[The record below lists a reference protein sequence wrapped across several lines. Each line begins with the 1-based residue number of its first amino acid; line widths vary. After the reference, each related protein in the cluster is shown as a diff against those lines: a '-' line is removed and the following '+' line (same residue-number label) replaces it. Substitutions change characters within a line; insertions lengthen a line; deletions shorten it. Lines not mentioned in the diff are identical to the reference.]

1 MMLQRASLRQWA
13 AWLVGL
19 MGMAALLAGC
29 QPGPQQPECWEPPP
43 PDAAGGDIA
52 AEADAGPSSNHQSG
66 PRETAELSRIVIG
79 LDGSGSL
86 LGHLQAED
94 NVWIRALQAIQ
105 LLTATQPVKTTVT
118 RVGGPAP
125 EPVASLQTSANPC
138 FFTGCAPFTPVS
150 SNLPALWRQARPG
163 QLTILVSDL
172 ETDASLTGALVQ
184 AIARSEPEAV
194 GVVAVQVPFKG
205 QVFDPF
211 TGRTAG
217 AMNGNRP
224 LYLLM
229 TGPRDPV
236 ETILRD
242 GAGAF
247 GQVHLQPVYSSLLP
261 VGTGSTAY
269 AKHLDMLDDSGQPD
283 PRQGIVGGRVPV
295 GSLKIIPID
304 NLLTVQLD
312 EPGRSR
318 QLALSV
324 EGVLGD
330 TQGVAYP
337 PGQLILEQ
345 YNPEKKDWQAGA
357 QGVMVQDLRL
367 QNGNFSATVSLDPGL
382 PAGLVRALLP
392 AHRGVEDWWLALSA
406 NGHDAG
412 PTGGSAMLLPA
423 DPPPPLVYGLGD
435 GAHHPTEG
443 RTKGLYSLLTS
454 LQASRQDPDAPPAAA
469 FCFAHSPT

>member
-19 MGMAALLAGC
+19 MGMAALLVSC
-29 QPGPQQPECWEPPP
+29 TPGGSQQPDCWVP
-43 PDAAGGDIA
+43 
-52 AEADAGPSSNHQSG
+52 PSSAAASG
-66 PRETAELSRIVIG
+66 DTMGEQGGSPSDEEDQGDQGEATELSRIVIG

-86 LGHLQAED
+86 LGHLQAEG
-94 NVWIRALQAIQ
+94 NVWIRTLQALQ
-105 LLTATQPVKTTVT
+105 LLTASQPVKTVVT
-118 RVGGPAP
+118 RVGGPVP

-138 FFTGCAPFTPVS
+138 FFTGCAPFAPVS

-211 TGRTAG
+211 TGKTAG

-224 LYLLM
+224 LYLLV

-295 GSLKIIPID
+295 GSLGIIPIG
-304 NLLTVQLD
+304 NMLTVQVE
-312 EPGRSR
+312 EPERSR

-324 EGVLGD
+324 QGVLGD

-345 YNPEKKDWQAGA
+345 YNPEKKHWQAGA
-357 QGVMVQDLRL
+357 QGVTVQDLRL
-367 QNGNFSATVSLDPGL
+367 QNGNFSATVSLDAGL
-382 PAGLVRALLP
+382 PASLVRAKLP
-392 AHRGVEDWWLALSA
+392 AHRGVEDWWLALNA
-406 NGHDAG
+406 QGHDAH
-412 PTGGSAMLLPA
+412 
-423 DPPPPLVYGLGD
+423 D
-435 GAHHPTEG
+435 PTEG
-443 RTKGLYSLLTS
+443 RTRGLYGLLTS

>member
-1 MMLQRASLRQWA
+1 MMLQHASLRRCA

-19 MGMAALLAGC
+19 MGMAASLAGC
-29 QPGPQQPECWEPPP
+29 QPGLQQPQCWTSPPSS
-43 PDAAGGDIA
+43 DATSSDTA
-52 AEADAGPSSNHQSG
+52 ANTDAGPPSDQESE
-66 PRETAELSRIVIG
+66 PREATELSSIVIG

-94 NVWIRALQAIQ
+94 NVWIRTLQALQ

-118 RVGGPAP
+118 RVGGPVP
-125 EPVASLQTSANPC
+125 EMVDSLQISAKPC
-138 FFTGCAPFTPVS
+138 FFKGCAPFAPVS
-150 SNLPALWRQARPG
+150 SNLPALWQQAQPG

-172 ETDASLTGALVQ
+172 ETDASLTGALVR
-184 AIARSEPEAV
+184 AITRSEPEAV
-194 GVVAVQVPFKG
+194 GVVATQAPFNG

-211 TGRTAG
+211 TGKAVG

-224 LYLLM
+224 LYLLV

-242 GAGAF
+242 AAGAF
-247 GQVHLQPVYSSLLP
+247 GQVHLQPVHSSLLP
-261 VGTGSTAY
+261 VDTGSEEPIY
-269 AKHLDMLDDSGQPD
+269 AQQLQLLDDSGQPD
-283 PRQGIVGGRVPV
+283 PQQGVVGGRVPV
-295 GSLKIIPID
+295 GSLGIIPIG
-304 NLLTVQLD
+304 NVLTVQ
-312 EPGRSR
+312 PGRSR
-318 QLALSV
+318 QMALSV
-324 EGVLGD
+324 QGVLGD

-345 YNPEKKDWQAGA
+345 YNPEKKHWQEGA
-357 QGVMVQDLRL
+357 QGVTVEDLLL
-367 QNGNFSATVSLDPGL
+367 QNGNFSATVSLDSGL

-412 PTGGSAMLLPA
+412 PT
-423 DPPPPLVYGLGD
+423 
-435 GAHHPTEG
+435 EG
-443 RTKGLYSLLTS
+443 RTRGLYSLLTS
-454 LQASRQDPDAPPAAA
+454 LQASRQDHDAPPAAA